1 MLNLKEK
8 LKNLETEEYL
18 VSIANQD
25 CSLESILKQIFP
37 IKTKQKVSVEGNLGI
52 EYEYKGFASFETRT
66 IPKIFI
72 EETNDINKFL
82 EVLEQKI
89 LKRVEYIYNYYPE
102 EVNEKRIK
110 FSLYVA
116 IRRGRKISQFHI
128 KNFLEISI
136 RNIYTL
142 I

>member
-1 MLNLKEK
+1 
-8 LKNLETEEYL
+8 
-18 VSIANQD
+18 
-25 CSLESILKQIFP
+25 
-37 IKTKQKVSVEGNLGI
+37 LGI